1 MRNVVMTL
9 VAASAISLPAM
20 AQGVPAPP
28 APPGVAAP
36 AASAVPAPAVAAP
49 VAVPPAA
56 APAVVETLPT
66 DGEIGQIL
74 NVIRTVCVP
83 LVRGGD
89 LAKLAT
95 PAAGFKRNRREVG
108 YTQTLVTK
116 PYTLTVYEPGSNKDV
131 CRVGINY
138 TSGGEK
144 AILLGLDKAA
154 YLNQPR
160 LRLQRENNYVP
171 PTDFMRVTSSW
182 EYFTD
187 KESIGL
193 VFVQL
198 KKPDGTEVNS
208 KWGTGEILYSERKF

>member
-9 VAASAISLPAM
+9 AAASAIGLPAL

-28 APPGVAAP
+28 VPP
-36 AASAVPAPAVAAP
+36 AVPAPVAP
-49 VAVPPAA
+49 VAAAPAP

-74 NVIRTVCVP
+74 NVIQTVCVP
-83 LVRGGD
+83 LVRGGQ

-95 PAAGFKRNRREVG
+95 PAAGFKRNKKEGG
-108 YTQTLVTK
+108 YTQTLVAK
-116 PYTLTVYEPGSNKDV
+116 PYTLTVYEPGSNKEV
-131 CRVGINY
+131 CRLGINY

-144 AILLGLDKAA
+144 PILLGLDKFA

-160 LRLQRENNYVP
+160 LRLQRVNNYIP

-187 KESIGL
+187 KESTGL

-198 KKPDGTEVNS
+198 KKPDGTEVNP
-208 KWGTGEILYSERKF
+208 KWGMGEILYSERKF

>member
-9 VAASAISLPAM
+9 AAASAIGLPAL

-28 APPGVAAP
+28 VPPADPAPVAPVAAAP
-36 AASAVPAPAVAAP
+36 AP
-49 VAVPPAA
+49 

-74 NVIRTVCVP
+74 NVIQTVCVP
-83 LVRGGD
+83 LVRGGQ

-95 PAAGFKRNRREVG
+95 PAAGFKRNKKEGG
-108 YTQTLVTK
+108 YTQTLVAK
-116 PYTLTVYEPGSNKDV
+116 PYTLTVYEPGSNKEV
-131 CRVGINY
+131 CRLGINY

-144 AILLGLDKAA
+144 PILLGLDKFA

-160 LRLQRENNYVP
+160 LRLQRENNYIP

-187 KESIGL
+187 KESTGL

-198 KKPDGTEVNS
+198 KKPDGTEVNA
-208 KWGTGEILYSERKF
+208 KWGMGEILYSERKF

>member
-1 MRNVVMTL
+1 MRTVVMTL
-9 VAASAISLPAM
+9 VAASAIALPAL
-20 AQGVPAPP
+20 AQDVPAPP
-28 APPGVAAP
+28 VPAAPPAVAAP
-36 AASAVPAPAVAAP
+36 AAPAAAAP
-49 VAVPPAA
+49 

-74 NVIRTVCVP
+74 NVIRTICVP
-83 LVRGGD
+83 LVRGGE

-95 PAAGFKRNRREVG
+95 PAAGFKRNRKEVG

-116 PYTLTVYEPGSNKDV
+116 PYTLTVYEPGSNKEV
-131 CRVGINY
+131 CRVGVNY
-138 TSGGEK
+138 TSAGEK
-144 AILLGLDKAA
+144 PILLGLDKFA

-160 LRLQRENNYVP
+160 LRLQRENNYIP

-187 KESIGL
+187 KESTGL

-198 KKPDGTEVNS
+198 KKPDGTEVNP
-208 KWGTGEILYSERKF
+208 KWGMGEILYSERKF

>member
-9 VAASAISLPAM
+9 VAASAIALPAL
-20 AQGVPAPP
+20 AQAVPVPAVPAAPP
-28 APPGVAAP
+28 AVTVPAAPVAAAP
-36 AASAVPAPAVAAP
+36 AASPS
-49 VAVPPAA
+49 
-56 APAVVETLPT
+56 VVETLPT

-74 NVIRTVCVP
+74 NVIQTVCVP
-83 LVRGGD
+83 LVRGGQ

-95 PAAGFKRNRREVG
+95 PAAGFKRNKKEG
-108 YTQTLVTK
+108 GFTQTLVAK
-116 PYTLTVYEPGSNKDV
+116 PYTLTVYEPGSNKEV

-144 AILLGLDKAA
+144 PILLGLDKFA

-160 LRLQRENNYVP
+160 LRLQRENNYIP

-187 KESIGL
+187 QESTGL
-193 VFVQL
+193 VLVQL
-198 KKPDGTEVNS
+198 KKPDGTEVNP
-208 KWGTGEILYSERKF
+208 KWGMGEILYSERKF

>member
-9 VAASAISLPAM
+9 VAASAIALPAL
-20 AQGVPAPP
+20 AQDVPAPP
-28 APPGVAAP
+28 APPAA
-36 AASAVPAPAVAAP
+36 AA
-49 VAVPPAA
+49 PAA
-56 APAVVETLPT
+56 APAVLETLPT

-83 LVRGGD
+83 LVRGGE

-95 PAAGFKRNRREVG
+95 PAAGFKRNKKEGG
-108 YTQTLVTK
+108 YTQTLVAK
-116 PYTLTVYEPGSNKDV
+116 PYTLTVYEPGSNKEV
-131 CRVGINY
+131 CRVGVNY
-138 TSGGEK
+138 SSGGEK
-144 AILLGLDKAA
+144 PILLGLDKFA

-160 LRLQRENNYVP
+160 LRLQRENNYIP

-198 KKPDGTEVNS
+198 KKPDGTEVNP
-208 KWGTGEILYSERKF
+208 KWGMGEILYSERKF

>member
-9 VAASAISLPAM
+9 VAASAIALPAL
-20 AQGVPAPP
+20 AQAIPAPP
-28 APPGVAAP
+28 VPAAPPAVALPAAP
-36 AASAVPAPAVAAP
+36 AAAA
-49 VAVPPAA
+49 PAA

-74 NVIRTVCVP
+74 NVIQTVCVP
-83 LVRGGD
+83 LVRGGQ

-95 PAAGFKRNRREVG
+95 PAAGFKRNKKEG
-108 YTQTLVTK
+108 GFTQTLVAK
-116 PYTLTVYEPGSNKDV
+116 PYTLTVYEPGSNKEV

-144 AILLGLDKAA
+144 PILLGLDKFA

-160 LRLQRENNYVP
+160 LRLQRENNYIP

-187 KESIGL
+187 KESTGL
-193 VFVQL
+193 VLVQL
-198 KKPDGTEVNS
+198 KKPDGTEVNP
-208 KWGTGEILYSERKF
+208 KWGMGEILYSERKF

>member
-9 VAASAISLPAM
+9 VAASAIALPAL
-20 AQGVPAPP
+20 AQAIPAPP
-28 APPGVAAP
+28 VPAAPP
-36 AASAVPAPAVAAP
+36 AVVLPAAP
-49 VAVPPAA
+49 VAAAPAA

-74 NVIRTVCVP
+74 NVIQTVCVP
-83 LVRGGD
+83 LVRGGQ

-95 PAAGFKRNRREVG
+95 PAAGFKRNKKEG
-108 YTQTLVTK
+108 GFTQTLVAK
-116 PYTLTVYEPGSNKDV
+116 PYTLTVYEPGSNKEV

-144 AILLGLDKAA
+144 PILLGLDKFA

-160 LRLQRENNYVP
+160 LRLQRENNYIP

-187 KESIGL
+187 KESTGL

-198 KKPDGTEVNS
+198 KKPDGTEVNP
-208 KWGTGEILYSERKF
+208 KWGMGEILYSERKF

>member
-9 VAASAISLPAM
+9 VAASAIALPAL
-20 AQGVPAPP
+20 AQDVPAPP
-28 APPGVAAP
+28 APPAPP
-36 AASAVPAPAVAAP
+36 AAAA
-49 VAVPPAA
+49 PAA
-56 APAVVETLPT
+56 APAVLETLPT

-83 LVRGGD
+83 LVRGGE

-95 PAAGFKRNRREVG
+95 PAAGFKRNKKEGG
-108 YTQTLVTK
+108 YTQTLVAK
-116 PYTLTVYEPGSNKDV
+116 PYTLTVYEPGSNKEV
-131 CRVGINY
+131 CRVGVNY
-138 TSGGEK
+138 SSGGEK
-144 AILLGLDKAA
+144 PILLGLDKFA

-160 LRLQRENNYVP
+160 LRLQRENNYIP

-198 KKPDGTEVNS
+198 KKPDGTEVNP
-208 KWGTGEILYSERKF
+208 KWGMGEILYSERKF

>member
-9 VAASAISLPAM
+9 VAASAIALPAL
-20 AQGVPAPP
+20 AQEVPVP
-28 APPGVAAP
+28 
-36 AASAVPAPAVAAP
+36 AVPAAPSAVTVPAAP
-49 VAVPPAA
+49 VAAAPVP
-56 APAVVETLPT
+56 APAVVETLPI

-74 NVIRTVCVP
+74 NVIRTICVP
-83 LVRGGD
+83 LVRGGE

-95 PAAGFKRNRREVG
+95 PAAGFKRNRKEVG

-116 PYTLTVYEPGSNKDV
+116 PYTLTVYEPGSNKEV
-131 CRVGINY
+131 CRVGVNY
-138 TSGGEK
+138 TSAGEK
-144 AILLGLDKAA
+144 PILLGLDKFA

-160 LRLQRENNYVP
+160 LRLQRENNYIP

-187 KESIGL
+187 KESTGL

-198 KKPDGTEVNS
+198 KKPDGTEVNP
-208 KWGTGEILYSERKF
+208 KWGMGEILYSERKF

>member
-9 VAASAISLPAM
+9 VAASAIALPAL
-20 AQGVPAPP
+20 AQDVPATPVPP
-28 APPGVAAP
+28 AVE
-36 AASAVPAPAVAAP
+36 APAVAAP
-49 VAVPPAA
+49 VAVAP

-95 PAAGFKRNRREVG
+95 PAAGFKRNRKEVG

-116 PYTLTVYEPGSNKDV
+116 PYTLTVYEPGSNKEV
-131 CRVGINY
+131 CRVGVNY

-144 AILLGLDKAA
+144 PILLGLDKFA

-160 LRLQRENNYVP
+160 LRLQRENNYIP

-187 KESIGL
+187 KESTGL

-198 KKPDGTEVNS
+198 KKPDGTEVNP
-208 KWGTGEILYSERKF
+208 KWGMGEILYSERKF

>member
-9 VAASAISLPAM
+9 VAASAIALPAL
-20 AQGVPAPP
+20 AQDVPAPP
-28 APPGVAAP
+28 VPAAPPAVAAP
-36 AASAVPAPAVAAP
+36 AAPAAAAAAP
-49 VAVPPAA
+49 

-74 NVIRTVCVP
+74 NVIRTICVP

-95 PAAGFKRNRREVG
+95 PAAGFKRNRKEVG

-116 PYTLTVYEPGSNKDV
+116 PYTLTVYEPGSNKEV
-131 CRVGINY
+131 CRVGVNY
-138 TSGGEK
+138 TSAGEK
-144 AILLGLDKAA
+144 PILLGLDKFA

-160 LRLQRENNYVP
+160 LRLQRENNYIP

-187 KESIGL
+187 KESTGL

-198 KKPDGTEVNS
+198 KKPDGTEVNP
-208 KWGTGEILYSERKF
+208 KWGMGEILYSERKF

>member
-9 VAASAISLPAM
+9 VAASAIALPAL
-20 AQGVPAPP
+20 AQDVPAPP
-28 APPGVAAP
+28 VPP
-36 AASAVPAPAVAAP
+36 AVPAPVAVAP
-49 VAVPPAA
+49 

-95 PAAGFKRNRREVG
+95 PAAGFKRNRKEVG
-108 YTQTLVTK
+108 YTQTLVAK
-116 PYTLTVYEPGSNKDV
+116 PYTLTVYEPGSNKEV
-131 CRVGINY
+131 CRVGVNY
-138 TSGGEK
+138 TGGGEK
-144 AILLGLDKAA
+144 PILLGLDKFA

-160 LRLQRENNYVP
+160 LRLQRENNYIP

-198 KKPDGTEVNS
+198 KKPDGTEVNP

>member
-9 VAASAISLPAM
+9 VAASAIALPAL
-20 AQGVPAPP
+20 AQAIPAPP
-28 APPGVAAP
+28 VPAAPPAVALP
-36 AASAVPAPAVAAP
+36 AAP
-49 VAVPPAA
+49 VAAAPAA

-74 NVIRTVCVP
+74 NVIQTVCVP
-83 LVRGGD
+83 LVRGGQ

-95 PAAGFKRNRREVG
+95 PAAGFKRNKKEG
-108 YTQTLVTK
+108 GFTQTLVAK
-116 PYTLTVYEPGSNKDV
+116 PYTLTVYEPGSNKEV

-144 AILLGLDKAA
+144 PILLGLDKFA

-160 LRLQRENNYVP
+160 LRLQRENNYIP

-187 KESIGL
+187 KESTGL
-193 VFVQL
+193 VLVQL
-198 KKPDGTEVNS
+198 KKPDGTEVNP
-208 KWGTGEILYSERKF
+208 KWGMGEILYSERKF

>member
-9 VAASAISLPAM
+9 VAASAIALPAL
-20 AQGVPAPP
+20 AQDVPAPP
-28 APPGVAAP
+28 VPAAPPAVAAP
-36 AASAVPAPAVAAP
+36 AAPAAAAP
-49 VAVPPAA
+49 

-74 NVIRTVCVP
+74 NVIRTICVP
-83 LVRGGD
+83 LVRGGE

-95 PAAGFKRNRREVG
+95 PAAGFKRNRKEVG

-116 PYTLTVYEPGSNKDV
+116 PYTLTVYEPGSNKEV
-131 CRVGINY
+131 CRVGVNY
-138 TSGGEK
+138 TSAGEK
-144 AILLGLDKAA
+144 PILLGLDKFA

-160 LRLQRENNYVP
+160 LRLQRENNYIP
-171 PTDFMRVTSSW
+171 PTDFMRVTSSL

-187 KESIGL
+187 KESTGL

-198 KKPDGTEVNS
+198 KKPDGTEVNP
-208 KWGTGEILYSERKF
+208 KWGMGEILYSERKF

>member
-9 VAASAISLPAM
+9 VAASAIALPAL
-20 AQGVPAPP
+20 AQVVPVSPVPP
-28 APPGVAAP
+28 AVAAP
-36 AASAVPAPAVAAP
+36 AAPAAAAAAP
-49 VAVPPAA
+49 

-74 NVIRTVCVP
+74 NVIRTICVP

-95 PAAGFKRNRREVG
+95 PAAGFKRNRKEVG

-144 AILLGLDKAA
+144 PILLGLDKVA

-182 EYFTD
+182 EHYTD

-198 KKPDGTEVNS
+198 KKPDGTEVNP

>member
-9 VAASAISLPAM
+9 VAASAIALPAL
-20 AQGVPAPP
+20 AQASPAPP
-28 APPGVAAP
+28 VPAAPPAVALP
-36 AASAVPAPAVAAP
+36 AAP
-49 VAVPPAA
+49 VAAAPAA

-74 NVIRTVCVP
+74 NVIQTVCVP
-83 LVRGGD
+83 LVRGGQ

-95 PAAGFKRNRREVG
+95 PAAGFKRNKKEG
-108 YTQTLVTK
+108 GFTQTLVAK
-116 PYTLTVYEPGSNKDV
+116 PYTLTVYEPGSNKEV

-144 AILLGLDKAA
+144 PILLGLDKFA

-160 LRLQRENNYVP
+160 LRLQRENNYIP

-187 KESIGL
+187 KESTGL
-193 VFVQL
+193 VLVQL
-198 KKPDGTEVNS
+198 KKPDGTEVNP
-208 KWGTGEILYSERKF
+208 KWGMGEILYSERKF

>member
-9 VAASAISLPAM
+9 AAASAIGLPAL

-28 APPGVAAP
+28 VPP
-36 AASAVPAPAVAAP
+36 AVPAPVAP
-49 VAVPPAA
+49 VAAAPAP

-74 NVIRTVCVP
+74 NVIQTVCVP
-83 LVRGGD
+83 LVRGGQ

-95 PAAGFKRNRREVG
+95 PAAGFKRNKKEGG
-108 YTQTLVTK
+108 YTQTLVAK
-116 PYTLTVYEPGSNKDV
+116 PYTLTVYEPGSNKEV
-131 CRVGINY
+131 CRLGINY

-144 AILLGLDKAA
+144 PILLGLDKFA

-160 LRLQRENNYVP
+160 LRLQRENNYIP

-187 KESIGL
+187 KESTGL

-198 KKPDGTEVNS
+198 KKPDGTEVNP
-208 KWGTGEILYSERKF
+208 KWGMGEILYSERKF